1 MPFHPVPNSESRL
14 PNPKSGLTPFPDQ
27 NQQPHFHMLAG
38 PIYTVIN
45 LVPIASSRTSQSL
58 LPLTGLP
65 LAYNILLCEI
75 AFRRHFKPLLP
86 FAVSIS
92 RAKRLLCHSGYST
105 FPSFSFFSTSVP
117 EDTAINHDRPAGRP
131 YHQSIAGV
139 HNVGTEKML
148 RISERY
154 SACLTLGLLSC
165 DVSDALC
172 KLKVPHGG
180 FLPGLTMWSP
190 QRQDGNTKI
199 IGPAYTVQY
208 APLDDPRPKHPSHY
222 VRLRPPC
229 AENLS
234 ATTD

>member
-1 MPFHPVPNSESRL
+1 MTF
-14 PNPKSGLTPFPDQ
+14 
-27 NQQPHFHMLAG
+27 
-38 PIYTVIN
+38 
-45 LVPIASSRTSQSL
+45 
-58 LPLTGLP
+58 
-65 LAYNILLCEI
+65 LCEI
-75 AFRRHFKPLLP
+75 ALRRHFRPLLS
-86 FAVSIS
+86 FAVRLS
-92 RAKRLLCHSGYST
+92 RTKRLLCHPGN
-105 FPSFSFFSTSVP
+105 STSSGFSSLSTSALGDKAV
-117 EDTAINHDRPAGRP
+117 NHDRSAGRP

-139 HNVGTEKML
+139 HNVGIGKML
-148 RISERY
+148 KISERY

-222 VRLRPPC
+222 VRLCPPC

-234 ATTD
+234 ATMD